1 MGSLLALAAAPL
13 DVGARLNLAA
23 ALEREGEMGV
33 AEAELRQVIALAPA
47 MGKAHVA
54 LGMLLTQR
62 QGGLTREARGE
73 IEMGLR
79 LDPELRRLLPR
90 PMQTKLAAS
99 TPKGRQ

>member
-23 ALEREGEMGV
+23 ALERQGEMGV

-54 LGMLLTQR
+54 LGMLLAQSH
-62 QGGLTREARGE
+62 GGLTQQARRE
-73 IEMGLR
+73 IETGLR
-79 LDPELRRLLPR
+79 LDPALRRMLPR
-90 PMQTKLAAS
+90 RIQLQLAA
-99 TPKGRQ
+99 TARQVRR